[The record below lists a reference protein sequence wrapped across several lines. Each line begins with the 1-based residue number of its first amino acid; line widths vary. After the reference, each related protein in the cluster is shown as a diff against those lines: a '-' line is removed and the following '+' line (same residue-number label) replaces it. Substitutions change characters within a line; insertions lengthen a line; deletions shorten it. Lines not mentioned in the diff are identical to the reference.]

1 MKFHR
6 LALALLVLLVGAAW
20 LDAQPKPPADRKPTL
35 AEARRGFKTKLLKQ
49 KAEREALDKPPADLF
64 RTVRY
69 DSPAGKLAA
78 YVSRPPLE
86 GKKRPAIVWLFGG
99 FSNGIGA
106 TAWSK
111 QSPDNDQSASAFRKA
126 GLVMMYPSLR
136 GGNDNPG

>member
-64 RTVRY
+64 RT
-69 DSPAGKLAA
+69 ALAQ
-78 YVSRPPLE
+78 
-86 GKKRPAIVWLFGG
+86 I
-99 FSNGIGA
+99 GIG
-106 TAWSK
+106 TT
-111 QSPDNDQSASAFRKA
+111 QLTEA
-126 GLVMMYPSLR
+126 GLTPQGEVIEELA
-136 GGNDNPG
+136 